1 MKLSRLGDKATL
13 PESSARG
20 PAVASH
26 GGHLFIAWKGS
37 GNDNLNVGVLSGD
50 LKSLVDK
57 HISSET
63 SSHAPALASSGDELL
78 IAWKGSGNDN
88 LNGAKVEWG
97 LADSAGRVSIDG
109 LGVKSTSPET
119 SEAGPALASDGSLG
133 WRGSGNDALNVGE
146 GVWNVE
152 TTTLSESSD
161 VAPALTWL
169 SPGIYLAWKGAGN
182 DNLNAMAVAGGAKL
196 LNQTA
201 AVTFGASSS
210 HSPALAAHTPAAS
223 IWPGR
228 ARVTRS

>member
-1 MKLSRLGDKATL
+1 L
-13 PESSARG
+13 PGRAR
-20 PAVASH
+20 VT
-26 GGHLFIAWKGS
+26 
-37 GNDNLNVGVLSGD
+37 GNDN
-50 LKSLVDK
+50 
-57 HISSET
+57 I
-63 SSHAPALASSGDELL
+63 
-78 IAWKGSGNDN
+78 
-88 LNGAKVEWG
+88 NGAKVEWG
-97 LADSAGRVSIDG
+97 LTDSAGRVSIDG

-161 VAPALTWL
+161 VAPALAWL
-169 SPGIYLAWKGAGN
+169 SRGIYLAWKGAGN

-210 HSPALAAHTPAAS
+210 HSPALAAHAGRVYLAWKGSGNEELNVARIELDAELFPGSLSVGGLEAKQVFPDDTTEEAPALVS
-223 IWPGR
+223 HGGR
-228 ARVTRS
+228 LLLAWKGAGNDNLNIAQVPA